1 MDTDRCTECG
11 RKPSQPNTPAEADAK
26 TNLWRMRYG
35 WTEKGREAARIL
47 YCNTC
52 GVRID
57 KRRKF
62 YDRPDSG
69 QPETKTAAPRRACGI
84 FSRPQSEQTANTD
97 SKHGLTMSAF
107 EATYY
112 RSEDQYHNR
121 TMKQFTEAAQRIDDN
136 LARAMERIT
145 KLEGQLATV
154 NALGPMWKTR
164 SGYARPMGV
173 LSTNHLRAIL
183 DGTWG
188 SGAQRTY
195 AANEVARREED
206 AQWRE
211 KQAKPVIVR
220 PCQSVVQARTE
231 ANAELS
237 SALENL
243 IAKAPRGVML
253 PSHIRVAMDWLIRA
267 QEKVDALYGGA

>member
-1 MDTDRCTECG
+1 MT
-11 RKPSQPNTPAEADAK
+11 
-26 TNLWRMRYG
+26 
-35 WTEKGREAARIL
+35 
-47 YCNTC
+47 
-52 GVRID
+52 
-57 KRRKF
+57 
-62 YDRPDSG
+62 
-69 QPETKTAAPRRACGI
+69 
-84 FSRPQSEQTANTD
+84 
-97 SKHGLTMSAF
+97 SAF

-121 TMKQFTEAAQRIDDN
+121 TMKQFTEAAERIDNN

-164 SGYARPMGV
+164 SGYARPMCV
-173 LSTNHLRAIL
+173 LSTNHLRSIL

-188 SGAQRTY
+188 SGAERTY

-211 KQAKPVIVR
+211 KQAAPGL
-220 PCQSVVQARTE
+220 PARTQAPDSVRE
-231 ANAELS
+231 RRKLANQEQS
-237 SALENL
+237 DALENL
-243 IAKAPRGVML
+243 LRKARRGVML

-267 QEKVDALYGGA
+267 TEEVDRAYGRA